1 MIEYYNKYIQDFTK
15 EEQDDFH
22 INEEDLACCDKCG
35 LIQNWDCTY
44 GEIYCKGDD
53 LEENITC
60 GEYDVLCSGCYY
72 ENSKSIGT
80 KIEIAYYVALE
91 YLEGVRQ

>member
-15 EEQDDFH
+15 EEQEDFH
-22 INEEDLACCDKCG
+22 INEEDLTSCDKCG

-72 ENSKSIGT
+72 ENSKSIAT

>member
-1 MIEYYNKYIQDFTK
+1 MIEYYDKYIQDFT
-15 EEQDDFH
+15 EEELEDFY
-22 INEEDLACCDKCG
+22 IDSDLTCCDKCG

-44 GEIYCKGDD
+44 GEIYCKGMD

-72 ENSKSIGT
+72 ENSKSIAT

>member
-1 MIEYYNKYIQDFTK
+1 MTEYYNKYIQNFTK
-15 EEQDDFH
+15 EEQEKF
-22 INEEDLACCDKCG
+22 EDELDLTCCNKCG
-35 LIQNWDCTY
+35 LIQNWDYTY

-53 LEENITC
+53 LEEDITC
-60 GEYDVLCSGCYY
+60 GEYDVLCSSCYY

-80 KIEIAYYVALE
+80 KIQIAYYVALE

>member
-1 MIEYYNKYIQDFTK
+1 MIEYYDKYIQDFTK

-22 INEEDLACCDKCG
+22 INEEDLTSCDKCG

-60 GEYDVLCSGCYY
+60 SEYDVLCSSCYC

-80 KIEIAYYVALE
+80 KIEIAYYVALK

>member
-1 MIEYYNKYIQDFTK
+1 MIEYYDKYIQDFT
-15 EEQDDFH
+15 EEELEDFY
-22 INEEDLACCDKCG
+22 IDSDLTCCDKCG

-44 GEIYCKGDD
+44 GEIYCKGMD

>member
-15 EEQDDFH
+15 EEQEDFH
-22 INEEDLACCDKCG
+22 INEEDLTSCDKCG

>member
-1 MIEYYNKYIQDFTK
+1 MTEYYDKYIQDFTEVK
-15 EEQDDFH
+15 QQDFH
-22 INEEDLACCDKCG
+22 INKEDLTSCDKCG
-35 LIQNWDCTY
+35 LIQKWDCNY

-60 GEYDVLCSGCYY
+60 GEYDVLCSSCYY
-72 ENSKSIGT
+72 ESNKSIGT

-91 YLEGVRQ
+91 YLEGEK

>member
-1 MIEYYNKYIQDFTK
+1 MIEYYDKYIQDFT
-15 EEQDDFH
+15 EEELEDFS
-22 INEEDLACCDKCG
+22 INSDLTSCDKCG
-35 LIQNWDCTY
+35 LIQKWDY
-44 GEIYCKGDD
+44 KYEEIYCKGDD
-53 LEENITC
+53 LEENIIC
-60 GEYDVLCSGCYY
+60 GEYDVLCSSCYY